1 MFESFFCLQEFHA
14 ENVDKMRL
22 KSKDVVGSELDSIY
36 ETANCNQAC
45 LNQCMKII
53 GKDQLMQLV

>member
-1 MFESFFCLQEFHA
+1 MFESFFFCLQEFHA

-45 LNQCMKII
+45 VNQCMKII
-53 GKDQLMQLV
+53 G